1 LFVLGDTWV
10 LKNPRDWKNY
20 RIYCRNTFLPLKLF
34 GSSKL
39 RLNNGSAL
47 KLQFHLRILIRYSSH
62 RVRPLKI
69 LRNLNLTATA
79 ERQFISPLNGGTRWQ
94 KDAPRRNNSSTNCT
108 CYLPT
113 WPKSPSYHP
122 ANRLIPEFIEY

>member
-1 LFVLGDTWV
+1 MDKFQQQKLSTVNNNNVKLT
-10 LKNPRDWKNY
+10 KNSRDKLT
-20 RIYCRNTFLPLKLF
+20 RQTSFDVPLKLL

-47 KLQFHLRILIRYSSH
+47 KLQIHFRILIRYSSH

-79 ERQFISPLNGGTRWQ
+79 GYGRETIYF
-94 KDAPRRNNSSTNCT
+94 
-108 CYLPT
+108 
-113 WPKSPSYHP
+113 P
-122 ANRLIPEFIEY
+122 A